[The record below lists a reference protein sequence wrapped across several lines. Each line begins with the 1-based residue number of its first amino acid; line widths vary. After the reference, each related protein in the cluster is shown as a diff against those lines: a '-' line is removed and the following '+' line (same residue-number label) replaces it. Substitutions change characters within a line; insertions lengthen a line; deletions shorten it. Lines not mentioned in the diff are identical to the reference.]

1 MTSHSHFQDKDALG
15 HIVEKQLEGILTQ
28 SEPHGAE
35 TPGHLAAGAD
45 ALRETAL
52 FLLLF
57 WTASLPFNLSA
68 KALLLSLLALGIG
81 WMTWK
86 AARSGWLG
94 FQRLER
100 LHRVMEQEQWEIE
113 HHRDQERLELREL
126 YRAKG
131 FEGKLLEDV
140 VDVLMADGDRLL
152 KVMLEEELGFS
163 LEAEEHPLKQALG
176 AGVGALIALGFSLF
190 TIVFFPVLFP
200 AVAIGLMGLAGFA
213 SAYYDRNALIP
224 SIIWNMGIGGTVF
237 GIVYFLFK
245 AWS

>member
-1 MTSHSHFQDKDALG
+1 MTSSHFKDKDALG

-28 SEPHGAE
+28 SEPHSSE
-35 TPGHLAAGAD
+35 TPGHIAAGAD

-57 WTASLPFNLSA
+57 WTANLPFNLSP
-68 KALLLSLLALGIG
+68 KALLLFLLALGIG
-81 WMTWK
+81 WIVWK

-113 HHRDQERLELREL
+113 HHRDQEREELREL

-176 AGVGALIALGFSLF
+176 AGVGGLIALGFSLF
-190 TIVFFPVLFP
+190 AVAFLPFLFP
-200 AVAIGLMGLAGFA
+200 IVAIGLMGLSGFA
-213 SAYYDRNALIP
+213 SAQYERNALIP
-224 SIIWNMGIGGTVF
+224 SVVWNMGIGGTVF
-237 GIVYFLFK
+237 GIVYFLFRS
-245 AWS
+245 WS